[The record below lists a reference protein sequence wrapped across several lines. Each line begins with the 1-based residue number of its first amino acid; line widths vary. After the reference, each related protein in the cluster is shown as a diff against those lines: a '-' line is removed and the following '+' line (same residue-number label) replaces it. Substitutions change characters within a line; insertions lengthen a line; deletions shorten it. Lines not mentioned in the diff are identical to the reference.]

1 MSISALSQIKRNTVN
16 SVYSQNGNSNK
27 FTLKSSCVEKEIQA
41 LEEQLKKGQ
50 ISPEDFEEKKN
61 ALENLPHIL
70 FTSDGG
76 KKLSASNAT
85 QIDNKETKKEIDNI
99 EKKYALGDMSEFA
112 YRANMHLMTVPIPE
126 QENLI
131 GQKLSFY
138 A

>member
-16 SVYSQNGNSNK
+16 SVYSQNGSSNK
-27 FTLKSSCVEKEIQA
+27 FSLKSSCVEKEIKA
-41 LEEQLKKGQ
+41 LEEQLKRGQ
-50 ISPEDFEEKKN
+50 ISPKDFEEKKN
-61 ALENLPHIL
+61 ALKNLPHVL

-76 KKLSASNAT
+76 DKLSASNAT
-85 QIDNKETKKEIDNI
+85 QIDNKETEKEIDNI
-99 EKKYALGDMSEFA
+99 EKKYALGDMSKFA
-112 YRANMHLMTVPIPE
+112 YKANMYLMTEPIPE